1 MSFLGRLFGTD
12 AAITKTIDTVSNGL
26 DALIYTDEEKAGD
39 AANERKDARSMVIRW
54 LEASQ
59 GANLA
64 RRIIALVVTSIW
76 SIQYIASMI
85 MSVVAVWVSN
95 ESAIKLRASVI
106 ELQSSG
112 EAVTGAMM
120 LVLAF
125 YFAAPH
131 MGSIATAAINKF
143 SGNK

>member
-12 AAITKTIDTVSNGL
+12 AAITKTFDTVSNGL
-26 DALIYTDEEKAGD
+26 DALVYTDEEKAGD
-39 AANERKDARSMVIRW
+39 AANDRKDARSMFIRW
-54 LEASQ
+54 IEASQ

>member
-1 MSFLGRLFGTD
+1 MNFLGRLFGTD